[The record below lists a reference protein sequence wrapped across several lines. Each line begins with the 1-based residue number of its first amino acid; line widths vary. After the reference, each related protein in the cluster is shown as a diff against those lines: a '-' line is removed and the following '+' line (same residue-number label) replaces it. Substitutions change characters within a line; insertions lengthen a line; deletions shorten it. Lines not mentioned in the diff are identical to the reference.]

1 MRILV
6 YSALIASV
14 LTALPLLARSNT
26 ALFVL
31 AMPGFYAVM
40 FGARQSV
47 HELNW
52 YAVECVNFI
61 FYFGVASLF
70 LQLVGKHK
78 RKGAESRC

>member
-14 LTALPLLARSNT
+14 LTAVPLLARGNT

-31 AMPGFYAVM
+31 AMPGFYSVM
-40 FGARQSV
+40 FVARQSI

-52 YAVECVNFI
+52 HAVECVNFM
-61 FYFGVASLF
+61 FYLGLAYLF
-70 LQLVGKHK
+70 LQSVEKHK
-78 RKGAESRC
+78 RKGAES